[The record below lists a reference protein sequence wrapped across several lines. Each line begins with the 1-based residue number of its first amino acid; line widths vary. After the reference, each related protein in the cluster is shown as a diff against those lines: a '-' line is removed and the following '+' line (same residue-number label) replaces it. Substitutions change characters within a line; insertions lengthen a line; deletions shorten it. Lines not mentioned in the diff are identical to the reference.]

1 MFYLSVSFW
10 FFYAIHCLHNQ
21 DKGGD
26 NKSKKKWKLWR
37 ASSEGSM
44 KKVGGGGGGAA
55 AASDSSLTYAVAV
68 MVPKD
73 FKLIKQE
80 WAAIR
85 IQAVFRAFLV
95 TLVL

>member
-1 MFYLSVSFW
+1 
-10 FFYAIHCLHNQ
+10 
-21 DKGGD
+21 
-26 NKSKKKWKLWR
+26 
-37 ASSEGSM
+37 M

>member
-1 MFYLSVSFW
+1 MCNV
-10 FFYAIHCLHNQ
+10 Q
-21 DKGGD
+21 EKGSE
-26 NKSKKKWKLWR
+26 NKSKKKWKLWK

-44 KKVGGGGGGAA
+44 KKVAVAA
-55 AASDSSLTYAVAV
+55 VPDSSLTYAVAV
-68 MVPKD
+68 MVPRD

-95 TLVL
+95 YLMLIVHCSCFQSTNL

>member
-1 MFYLSVSFW
+1 MKNEFYMESLKDF
-10 FFYAIHCLHNQ
+10 LDELNM
-21 DKGGD
+21 KGVM
-26 NKSKKKWKLWR
+26 

-44 KKVGGGGGGAA
+44 KNVGGGGAA

>member
-1 MFYLSVSFW
+1 M
-10 FFYAIHCLHNQ
+10 CNNQ
-21 DKGGD
+21 EKGGE

-37 ASSEGSM
+37 ASSEGSTV
-44 KKVGGGGGGAA
+44 KKGGETAVP
-55 AASDSSLTYAVAV
+55 DSSFTYAVAV

-95 TLVL
+95 TFTLMDALTYNLSLLVMF

>member
-1 MFYLSVSFW
+1 
-10 FFYAIHCLHNQ
+10 
-21 DKGGD
+21 
-26 NKSKKKWKLWR
+26 
-37 ASSEGSM
+37 M
-44 KKVGGGGGGAA
+44 KNVGGGGAA

>member
-1 MFYLSVSFW
+1 LFYLSVSFW
-10 FFYAIHCLHNQ
+10 FFAVIHYLHNQ
-21 DKGGD
+21 EKGGD
-26 NKSKKKWKLWR
+26 NKSKKKRKLWR

-44 KKVGGGGGGAA
+44 KNVGGGGAA